1 MDLNPIFRKVVLGA
15 AEGSLDVAGSA
26 LLPGA
31 WPILKSA
38 LQPVLDRLKERLGG
52 KDVTS
57 SPELAQKAIEEFQAD
72 RHLQEIFRS
81 RLLEQLDD
89 LVQHQAAINGDVQ
102 KLMLIVT
109 NDQKTLNDVLGGVQQ
124 IQQRLEEGVN
134 LSDAAVRKLTEAI
147 SEKAATSR
155 GVRELAL
162 SELGPGVMQVVQDQV
177 HRLQIRADELLR
189 ENAGDRALD
198 ELQAGVL
205 LVAALLKEAP
215 TDIMLRLQLGFIYK
229 TIAQVFD
236 AAGDQ
241 QHVSEYVQRAEEIF
255 RYIKDDAAD
264 NHATALDVANAIHG
278 LGNVAQQRGDFA
290 DAIDN
295 YKLVTTMLP
304 EHYYAWHDMFGCYVE
319 LARKGDVNVPAMRNA
334 LDRLK
339 ETGTG
344 KPGLGADYIAQLEG
358 MLQPYEKGKP
368 AAPAGRKPRIS
379 GAQR

>member
-1 MDLNPIFRKVVLGA
+1 
-15 AEGSLDVAGSA
+15 
-26 LLPGA
+26 
-31 WPILKSA
+31 
-38 LQPVLDRLKERLGG
+38 
-52 KDVTS
+52 
-57 SPELAQKAIEEFQAD
+57 
-72 RHLQEIFRS
+72 
-81 RLLEQLDD
+81 
-89 LVQHQAAINGDVQ
+89 
-102 KLMLIVT
+102 
-109 NDQKTLNDVLGGVQQ
+109 
-124 IQQRLEEGVN
+124 
-134 LSDAAVRKLTEAI
+134 
-147 SEKAATSR
+147 
-155 GVRELAL
+155 
-162 SELGPGVMQVVQDQV
+162 
-177 HRLQIRADELLR
+177 
-189 ENAGDRALD
+189 
-198 ELQAGVL
+198 
-205 LVAALLKEAP
+205 
-215 TDIMLRLQLGFIYK
+215 
-229 TIAQVFD
+229 
-236 AAGDQ
+236 
-241 QHVSEYVQRAEEIF
+241 F

>member
-124 IQQRLEEGVN
+124 IEQRLEDGVN
-134 LSDAAVRKLTEAI
+134 LSDAAVQKLTRAI

-155 GVRELAL
+155 DVRELAL
-162 SELGPGVMQVVQDQV
+162 SELGPDVMRIVQDQV

-189 ENAGDRALD
+189 TDAGDRALD

-215 TDIMLRLQLGFIYK
+215 TDIMMRLQLGFIYK

-241 QHVSEYVQRAEEIF
+241 EHVNEYVQRAEEIF